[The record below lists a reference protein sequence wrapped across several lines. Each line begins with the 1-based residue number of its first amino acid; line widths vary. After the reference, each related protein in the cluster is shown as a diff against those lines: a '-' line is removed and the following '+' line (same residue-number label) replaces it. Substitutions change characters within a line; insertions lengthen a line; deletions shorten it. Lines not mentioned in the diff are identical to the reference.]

1 MQVEHS
7 SGENRGFSGYEERNS
22 TNLSKVPYVE
32 IARLDSQRRVNE
44 TLHVEPAEERTKHL
58 P

>member
-1 MQVEHS
+1 MQVEPS
-7 SGENRGFSGYEERNS
+7 SGEHGGVNRQEELNS

-32 IARLDSQRRVNE
+32 FARLDSQRRANE
-44 TLHVEPAEERTKHL
+44 TSHVEPAEERTKHL